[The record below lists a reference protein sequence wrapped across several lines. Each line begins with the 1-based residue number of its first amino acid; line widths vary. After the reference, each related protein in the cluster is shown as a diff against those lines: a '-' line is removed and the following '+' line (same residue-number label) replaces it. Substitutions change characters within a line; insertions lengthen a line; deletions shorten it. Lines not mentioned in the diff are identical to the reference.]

1 MAMIQVSDLSLTYPG
16 AQTPAVAGIS
26 FEVGQGEIFGFLGP
40 SGAGKSTTQRVLC
53 RLLQHWSGSVT
64 VMDRSLAD
72 WGQDYFAHVGVA
84 FELPNHYLQ
93 LTAREN
99 LKLFANLYPQD
110 VTRSEDLLAV
120 VDLTADADTRVGQF
134 SKGMMQRLSFVRAFQ
149 HEPRLVFLDEPTAG
163 LDPVNTR
170 RITDHLQALR
180 ADGCTIFLT
189 THDMHVADLLCDRV
203 AFMVQ
208 GRLALIDTPRNLRL
222 AHGRKQVQVE
232 YRTGEGRRQELF
244 DLDGI
249 GGNER
254 FAELLRSEE
263 IETIHTQEAT
273 LEDIFI
279 RTTGEQ
285 LL

>member
-1 MAMIQVSDLSLTYPG
+1 MTMIQVSDLSLTYPG
-16 AQTPAVAGIS
+16 AGNPAVDGIS
-26 FEVGQGEIFGFLGP
+26 FEVGHGEIFGFLGP
-40 SGAGKSTTQRVLC
+40 SGAGKSTTQRILC

-64 VMDRSLAD
+64 VMDRDLTG
-72 WGQDYFAHVGVA
+72 WGQDYFAHVGVS

-99 LKLFANLYPQD
+99 LKLFANLYPQE

-120 VDLTADADTRVGQF
+120 VNLTADADTRVGQF
-134 SKGMMQRLSFVRAFQ
+134 SKGMMQRLSFVRALQ

-163 LDPVNTR
+163 LDPVNAR
-170 RITDHLQALR
+170 RITDHLQSLR
-180 ADGCTIFLT
+180 AEGCTIFLT

-232 YRTGEGRRQELF
+232 YRTGAGRRQELF

-249 GGNER
+249 GHNAR

>member
-1 MAMIQVSDLSLTYPG
+1 MTMIRVSDLSLTYPG
-16 AQTPAVAGIS
+16 AQTPAVDGIC

-53 RLLQHWSGSVT
+53 RLLQYWSGSVT

-72 WGQDYFAHVGVA
+72 WGQDYFAHVGVS

-110 VTRSEDLLAV
+110 VIRAEDLLAV

-134 SKGMMQRLSFVRAFQ
+134 SKGMMQRLSFVRALQ

>member
-1 MAMIQVSDLSLTYPG
+1 MTMIEVSDLSLTYPG
-16 AQTPAVAGIS
+16 AQNPAVDGIS

-40 SGAGKSTTQRVLC
+40 SGAGKSTTQRILC
-53 RLLQHWSGSVT
+53 RLLQHWSGTVS
-64 VMDRSLAD
+64 VMDRSLTD
-72 WGQDYFAHVGVA
+72 WGQGYFAHVGVS

-134 SKGMMQRLSFVRAFQ
+134 SKGMMQRLSFVRALQ

-163 LDPVNTR
+163 LDPVNAR
-170 RITDHLQALR
+170 RITDHLQSLR

-249 GGNER
+249 GANER

>member
-1 MAMIQVSDLSLTYPG
+1 MTMIKVSDLSLSYPN
-16 AQTPAVAGIS
+16 ARHPAVDGIS
-26 FEVGQGEIFGFLGP
+26 FDVGQGEIFGFLGP
-40 SGAGKSTTQRVLC
+40 SGAGKSTTQRILC
-53 RLLQHWSGSVT
+53 RLLQRWSGSVT
-64 VMDRSLAD
+64 VMDRSLTD
-72 WGQDYFAHVGVA
+72 WRQDYFAHVGVA

-99 LKLFANLYPQD
+99 LKLFANLYPQA
-110 VTRSEDLLAV
+110 VTRSEDLLTV

-134 SKGMMQRLSFVRAFQ
+134 SKGMMQRLSFVRALQ

-163 LDPVNTR
+163 LDPVNAR
-170 RITDHLQALR
+170 RITDHLQSLR

-189 THDMHVADLLCDRV
+189 THDMHIADLLCDRV

-208 GRLALIDTPRNLRL
+208 GRLALIDAPRNLRL

-232 YRTGEGRRQELF
+232 YRTAEGRRQELF

-249 GGNER
+249 GDNKR
-254 FAELLRSEE
+254 FTKLLQSAE

>member
-1 MAMIQVSDLSLTYPG
+1 MN
-16 AQTPAVAGIS
+16 GIS

-72 WGQDYFAHVGVA
+72 WGQDYFAHVGVS

-163 LDPVNTR
+163 LDPVNAR
-170 RITDHLQALR
+170 RITDHLQILR

-254 FAELLRSEE
+254 FAELLRFEE

>member
-1 MAMIQVSDLSLTYPG
+1 MAMIHVSDLSLSYPG
-16 AQTPAVAGIS
+16 ARTPAVDGIS

-64 VMDRSLAD
+64 VMDRSLTD
-72 WGQDYFAHVGVA
+72 WGQDYFAHVGVS

-99 LKLFANLYPQD
+99 LKLFANLYPQA

-120 VDLTADADTRVGQF
+120 VDLTADADVRVGQF

-163 LDPVNTR
+163 LDPVNAR

-189 THDMHVADLLCDRV
+189 THDMHVADLLCARV

>member
-1 MAMIQVSDLSLTYPG
+1 MTMIQVSDLSLTYPG
-16 AQTPAVAGIS
+16 TRNPAVDGIS
-26 FEVGQGEIFGFLGP
+26 FEVGKGEIFGFLGP

-72 WGQDYFAHVGVA
+72 WGQDYFAHVGVS

-99 LKLFANLYPQD
+99 LKLFANLYPQA
-110 VTRSEDLLAV
+110 VTRSENLLAV

-163 LDPVNTR
+163 LDPVNAR
-170 RITDHLQALR
+170 RITDHLQSLR

-189 THDMHVADLLCDRV
+189 THDMHIADLLCDRV